1 MSGGEVVIRRVEGL
15 VSDLRATSVPIGVA
29 ELTDAMAAITHVD
42 LSRRNE
48 VRLALVSTLVK
59 RASDYSVFDIL
70 FDVWFPA
77 GVARPSGVPLRD
89 RLVQALANDD
99 DAQLVQ
105 LAREAAAEGPARYQ
119 RVVRELGASTLA
131 SDALRNSR
139 ATGMAGTPARLT
151 AAVDRFLRALRKEIL
166 ARQHA
171 EAANCDAAALV
182 RPENV
187 EIAAASAVELDEL
200 RSAVRPLAR
209 RLAAKLHSAQ
219 RDRRGT
225 LDMRRTI
232 RRSLSA
238 GGVPYDPVWRRRR
251 PQRPDLWL
259 ICDVSGS
266 VAEFARFTV
275 GLVSAV
281 HDVVSSLHA
290 FVFVDDIVELT
301 DTLADRSHD
310 IDAFALVGA
319 AAVGLAGRRSDWGR
333 ALRAFEERHANC
345 IGRRSTIVILG
356 DGRSHGAD
364 PGADVIERLCHKAR
378 RVTLLVPEL
387 HEQWGTTDSALPA
400 YADAGAVLREVRNL
414 LQLSEAIGELATG

>member
-99 DAQLVQ
+99 DTQLVQ

-119 RVVRELGASTLA
+119 RAVRELGASTLA

-171 EAANCDAAALV
+171 EAANSRRGGISPSGERRNRSC
-182 RPENV
+182 
-187 EIAAASAVELDEL
+187 L
-200 RSAVRPLAR
+200 RSRARRTPLRCTPLAR
-209 RLAAKLHSAQ
+209 RLAAKLHSAR

-281 HDVVSSLHA
+281 HDVVSSLHT

-345 IGRRSTIVILG
+345 IGRRSTIIILG

>member
-99 DAQLVQ
+99 DTQLVQ

-119 RVVRELGASTLA
+119 RAVRELGASTLV

-139 ATGMAGTPARLT
+139 ATGMASTPARLT

-166 ARQHA
+166 ARQHV

-187 EIAAASAVELDEL
+187 EIAAASAVELEEL

-238 GGVPYDPVWRRRR
+238 GGVPHDPVWRRRR

-319 AAVGLAGRRSDWGR
+319 AAVGLTGRRSDWGR
-333 ALRAFEERHANC
+333 ALHAFEERHANC

-378 RVTLLVPEL
+378 RVTLLVPEQ
-387 HEQWGTTDSALPA
+387 HDQWGTTDSALLD

-414 LQLSEAIGELATG
+414 SQLSEAIGELATR